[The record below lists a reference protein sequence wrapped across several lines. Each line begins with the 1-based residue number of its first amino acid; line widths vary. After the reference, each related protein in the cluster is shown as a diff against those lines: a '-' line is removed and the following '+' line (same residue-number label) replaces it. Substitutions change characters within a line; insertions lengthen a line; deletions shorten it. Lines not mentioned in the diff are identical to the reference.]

1 MHYCDEV
8 TGRKFRIS
16 ALLATISVVV
26 IHTNYL
32 ENMREVPLAWW
43 IGNVIGYLQRWA
55 VPWFFIVSGFFFER
69 AFNGN
74 RISTNYLPFINRK
87 KKALLLPYIYWGV
100 GYGFVAMTLLKVGV
114 AIQNGDSNIWRQT
127 IFHLWGQW
135 GFLDSLVGVTHA
147 PLIGALWYVRVL
159 LLVFFTAPIWISL
172 FRFSKWVGLVLAIF
186 LVLYSPVSG
195 IYQESFLLPGGIR
208 FYFKLNSLGWIFMGM
223 LFSIFKLEKYK
234 VGMTLALLA
243 LFFSCILCLL
253 PLPWEF
259 CRVHPPWWGEI
270 LHRMHPL
277 AVSVALWGI
286 SDKISV
292 WLPEKLPWPS
302 SICFW
307 IYCMHHPMTGYIRA
321 LGHVVMGRSIISRFV
336 MQSMG
341 WLVVLLICVTVGLFI
356 RKRFPRMYS
365 ALCGGR

>member
-1 MHYCDEV
+1 MHYCDAV
-8 TGRKFRIS
+8 AGRKFRIL

-43 IGNVIGYLQRWA
+43 IGNVIGNLQRWA

-74 RISTNYLPFINRK
+74 RVSENFLPFVNRK
-87 KKALLLPYIYWGV
+87 KKVLLLPYIYWGA

-114 AIQNGDSNIWRQT
+114 AIQSGDSDIWRHT

-135 GFLDSLVGVTHA
+135 AFLDSLVGVTHA
-147 PLIGALWYVRVL
+147 PLVGALWYVRVL

-172 FRFSKWVGLVLAIF
+172 FRFSKWVGLALAIF
-186 LVLYSPVSG
+186 LVVYSPISG
-195 IYQESFLLPGGIR
+195 VYQEAFPLPGGIR
-208 FYFKLNSLGWIFMGM
+208 FCFKLNSLGWIFMGM
-223 LFSIFKLEKYK
+223 SFSIFKLEKYK
-234 VGMTLALLA
+234 VGMKSVLAA
-243 LFFSCILCLL
+243 LILSVILCLL

-259 CRVHPPWWGEI
+259 YGIDTPWWGVT
-270 LHRMHPL
+270 LHRIHPV
-277 AVSVALWGI
+277 AVFVALWGFG
-286 SDKISV
+286 DKVSA
-292 WLPEKLPWPS
+292 WLPAELPWPV

-307 IYCMHHPMTGYIRA
+307 IYCMHHPITGCVRA
-321 LGHVVMGRSIISRFV
+321 LGHVIIGGSIISRFV
-336 MQSMG
+336 MQATG
-341 WLVVLLICVTVGLFI
+341 WFVVLLICVVVGLCI
-356 RKRFPRMYS
+356 RRKFPRLYS